1 MKIKNRSVGKV
12 TVVDLKG
19 PLSFGD
25 GETVFRESIAAV
37 LDEGASSILLNFEKV
52 EFIDSSGVGALVTC
66 LTRVNRAGGKLKG
79 LHPSPMVA
87 KVLKITGVYSLIEFY
102 SDEKQ
107 AIASF

>member
-1 MKIKNRSVGKV
+1 MKIKDRSVGNV

-19 PLSFGD
+19 PLTFGD
-25 GETVFRESIAAV
+25 GETEFRDAIAAL
-37 LDEGASSILLNFEKV
+37 LDRKKSSILLNLEKV
-52 EFIDSSGVGALVTC
+52 EFMDSSGVGAVVTS

-87 KVLKITGVYSLIEFY
+87 KVLKITGVYDLIEFY